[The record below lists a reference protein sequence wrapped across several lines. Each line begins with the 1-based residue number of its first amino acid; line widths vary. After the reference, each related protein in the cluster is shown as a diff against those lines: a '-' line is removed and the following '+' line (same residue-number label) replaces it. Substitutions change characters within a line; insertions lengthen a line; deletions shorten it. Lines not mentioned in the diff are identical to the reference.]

1 VHLQKFAA
9 SLLSPACRR
18 VNPIMK
24 PSLTTGDAA
33 KELNVSAE
41 RVRQLEREGVLR
53 AVKTKSGM
61 RIFSASEVEALRQ
74 ARAEASHRR

>member
-1 VHLQKFAA
+1 
-9 SLLSPACRR
+9 
-18 VNPIMK
+18 MK

-41 RVRQLEREGVLR
+41 RVRQLEREGVQR

-74 ARAEASHRR
+74 ARVEASRRP